1 MGARNF
7 QKGVSLATLFFIIT
21 TLVLAVLLWVNY
33 SRKPKDTGYDNT
45 TVLTKI
51 VHLQELA
58 LVRYNYAGVIGFKE
72 HYQIMNINVPLTGK
86 YFLLKYNGY
95 IKAGVDFERIKVS
108 VDDKRVHVSMPSA
121 KLLDV
126 VIDEQSVK
134 VYDESENAF
143 NQIKIS
149 DYNQT
154 LIKEKNTMQKDAVN
168 QGILKDADKQAKL
181 AITSMLQE
189 MGFTEIII
197 TDEIH
202 IFPPN

>member
-1 MGARNF
+1 MGTGNF
-7 QKGVSLATLFFIIT
+7 QKGVSIATLFFIIT
-21 TLVLAVLLWVNY
+21 TLVLAVLLWFNY

-58 LVRYNYAGVIGFKE
+58 LVRYNYAGVVGFKE

-95 IKAGVDFERIKVS
+95 IKAGVDFERIKVQ
-108 VDDKRVHVSMPSA
+108 VDDRRVHVSMPAA

-149 DYNQT
+149 DYNQA
-154 LIKEKNTMQKDAVN
+154 LIKEKNTMQTDAVN

-202 IFPPN
+202 ISPPN